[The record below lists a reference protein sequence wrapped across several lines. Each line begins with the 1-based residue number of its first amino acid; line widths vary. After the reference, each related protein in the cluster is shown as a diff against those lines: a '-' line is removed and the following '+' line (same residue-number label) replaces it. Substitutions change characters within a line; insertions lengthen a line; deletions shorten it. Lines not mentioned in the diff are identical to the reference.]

1 MAASGRDELHQTI
14 IRDHFRRPRNRGEPN
29 GATGTGRAHNR
40 FCGDT
45 VVMWAKVQDG
55 HLTEVAFDGRG
66 CAISLA
72 AASML
77 TVVARGMAVED
88 VVRIRKAFVDGLTPD
103 GPALSK
109 ELGDLRALVGV
120 RRFPSR
126 VRCAVLPFEALEEA
140 VGAPIPDRSL
150 PPDGVQG

>member
-14 IRDHFRRPRNRGEPN
+14 VRDHFRRPRNRGEMAA
-29 GATGTGRAHNR
+29 ATGTGRAHNR

-45 VVMWAKVQDG
+45 VVMWARVEADR
-55 HLTEVAFDGRG
+55 LTEVAFDGRG

-77 TVVARGMAVED
+77 TVVAKGLPAED
-88 VVRIRKAFVDGLTPD
+88 VPRIRQTFVDGLTPE
-103 GPALSK
+103 GEALPK

-140 VGAPIPDRSL
+140 VGTGGSDREK
-150 PPDGVQG
+150 G